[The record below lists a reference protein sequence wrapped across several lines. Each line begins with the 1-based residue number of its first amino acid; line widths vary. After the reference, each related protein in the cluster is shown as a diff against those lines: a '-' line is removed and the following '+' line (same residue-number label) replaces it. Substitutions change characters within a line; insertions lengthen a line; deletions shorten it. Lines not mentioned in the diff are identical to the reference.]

1 MSAEPPTETPGSFE
15 PAQDDRGSLRWS
27 RGVLRPRSDG
37 RARGVRGWSRSSRSA
52 FPGILAYIILMFV
65 MPRAGLAGGMTRPR
79 ILVTND
85 DGVFSEGIERL
96 AAALAEVGD
105 VFTVAPDQ
113 ERSAAGHSLT
123 LHHPLRAK
131 LVGPQRWSVDGTPT
145 DCVNWGVLH
154 LLKDDRP
161 KLLFSGINLGLN
173 LGDDVTYSG
182 TVSAAFEGTLIGI
195 SVGRDLAGDRDGLHV
210 RRGRGVRGAPGASPA
225 RAAAAGRDARQR
237 QRPGGRA
244 ARRARRAAGQAPLRR
259 GGHREDGSARAAL
272 LLDRRDA
279 ADGGPRAGDGPLGGG
294 GEVHLDDAR
303 STST

>member
-1 MSAEPPTETPGSFE
+1 
-15 PAQDDRGSLRWS
+15 LS
-27 RGVLRPRSDG
+27 RPK
-37 RARGVRGWSRSSRSA
+37 
-52 FPGILAYIILMFV
+52 
-65 MPRAGLAGGMTRPR
+65 
-79 ILVTND
+79 ILVSND

-96 AAALAEVGD
+96 AAALSEVGE

-131 LVGPQRWSVDGTPT
+131 LIGPNRWSVDGTPT

-195 SVGRDLAGDRDGLHV
+195 PSVAISQEIETGFTFDAAAAFAVRLA
-210 RRGRGVRGAPGASPA
+210 RRFLESPLPPGTLVNVNVPAGPPRGVRVVRLGKRRYGEAVIEKLDPRGRPYYWIGSTPPA
-225 RAAAAGRDARQR
+225 GELAEGTDLSAVAEKHISVTPLHLDLTDYGSLDLLKDVTDREPERS
-237 QRPGGRA
+237 
-244 ARRARRAAGQAPLRR
+244 QAM
-259 GGHREDGSARAAL
+259 
-272 LLDRRDA
+272 
-279 ADGGPRAGDGPLGGG
+279 GG
-294 GEVHLDDAR
+294 GER
-303 STST
+303 